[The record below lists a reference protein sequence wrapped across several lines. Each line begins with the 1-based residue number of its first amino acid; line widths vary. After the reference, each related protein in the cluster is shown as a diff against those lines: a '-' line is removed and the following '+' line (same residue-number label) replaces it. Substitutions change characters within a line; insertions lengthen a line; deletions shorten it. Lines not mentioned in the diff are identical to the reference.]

1 MGMRIQFPKFYVC
14 CAFLLCTQ
22 VLFGQEPKLNTRTLE
37 NDIIESVVEQT
48 DNSDINLDTYQEN
61 LSNLLRNKINLN
73 KAVYNDLRNSTLFT
87 EVQIRDLQRH
97 IEAYGP
103 LTEVYELQTIPSFSL
118 EDIRK
123 ILPFITLQGDR
134 TEDTPLGTQLYDG
147 DYQLFTRFTRY
158 LETQEGY
165 IADSTGETAYAG
177 NNLRLYT
184 RFRYNY
190 QNRLSYGFTA
200 EKDAGEA
207 IFGPTQPYGFD
218 YYSAHFFKKGYG
230 TMRALAL
237 GDYELRIGQGL
248 MMWSGFGFG
257 KSVFPLSIRRAGP
270 VLDSYTSN
278 NENRFLRGAG
288 VTLAYGKW
296 QVTPFISY
304 KSIDANVSLA
314 DTLEDEIVTF
324 SAIDESGLHR
334 TENELLRKD
343 AIQELMGGFD
353 ATWYGNQMQFGV
365 AAIGYQYSADLS
377 PELSPYELYDFTG
390 NTLMNASVHYS
401 YLWRNLLF
409 FGETSFSDNG
419 KGATLNGLIMPVDPK
434 LDLALLHRYFSP
446 GYQSLYAATFSDASV
461 PQNESGI
468 YAGLELKPVRAWK
481 FSGYV
486 DLYKHQWLTFQTD
499 KPSTGTD
506 VMMQLQ
512 WSPSRAFITYVRYR
526 SENSDRNASD
536 DIYFDT
542 PEDEIPPVNEIVQL
556 GKSSVRWHADYDVS
570 KSLTVKTRIEMSLYA
585 EPGAVAERGYLVFQD
600 FNYKPLSKPYGF
612 ATRFAVFNTD
622 SYDARIYAY
631 ETEVLYAYSIVGL
644 SGRGSRAYLMFT
656 YSPFG
661 WLDIWARV
669 ANTWYSQDEPVG
681 SGNDAFP
688 GVTRSDAK
696 LQIRIKW

>member
-1 MGMRIQFPKFYVC
+1 MHTFPKYVLIIAC
-14 CAFLLCTQ
+14 LLNTLLA
-22 VLFGQEPKLNTRTLE
+22 VGQETKLDGRMLE
-37 NDIIESVVEQT
+37 NDIIEGAVERT
-48 DNSDINLDTYQEN
+48 DNSDINIDTYQEN
-61 LSNLLRNKINLN
+61 LSYLLRNKINLN
-73 KAVYNDLRNSTLFT
+73 KAEYGDLRNSTLFT

-103 LTEVYELQTIPSFSL
+103 LLDIHELQTIPSFSL
-118 EDIRK
+118 EDIRRV
-123 ILPFITLQGDR
+123 LPFVTLAGDKSS
-134 TEDTPLGTQLYDG
+134 DTPLGTQLYDG
-147 DYQLFTRFTRY
+147 DYQLFTRFSRY

-165 IADSTGETAYAG
+165 VDDSTGVAAYAG
-177 NNLRLYT
+177 NNMRVYT

-304 KSIDANVSLA
+304 KSIDANVSLT
-314 DTLEDEIVTF
+314 DTLEDEVITF

-343 AIQELMGGFD
+343 AIKEFMGGFD

-365 AAIGYQYSADLS
+365 AAIGYQYSAALS
-377 PELSPYELYDFTG
+377 PELSPYEYFDFTG
-390 NTLMNASVHYS
+390 NRLLNASVHYN

-409 FGETSFSDNG
+409 FGETSFSNNG
-419 KGATLNGLIMPVDPK
+419 KAATLNGLIMPVDPK
-434 LDLALLHRYFSP
+434 LDLALLYRYFAP
-446 GYQSLYAATFSDASV
+446 GYQTLYAATFSEGAL
-461 PQNESGI
+461 PQNESGM
-468 YAGLELKPVRAWK
+468 YAGFELKPVRAWK
-481 FSGYV
+481 FSGYL
-486 DLYKHQWLTFQTD
+486 DMYAHQWLMFQAD

-506 VMMQLQ
+506 VLMQLQ
-512 WSPSRAFITYVRYR
+512 WSPSRAFNTYIRYKT
-526 SENSDRNASD
+526 ENSDRNASD
-536 DIYFDT
+536 DIYWDT
-542 PEDEIPPVNEIVQL
+542 PEEEIPLVNEVVRL
-556 GKSSVRWHADYDVS
+556 GKSSLRWHADYDVS
-570 KSLTVKTRIEMSLYA
+570 KSLTVKTRIEMSVFD
-585 EPGAVAERGYLVFQD
+585 EPGAIVEHGYLVFQD
-600 FNYKPLSKPYGF
+600 FNYRPLGKPYGF
-612 ATRFAVFNTD
+612 ATRFAVFNTE

-631 ETEVLYAYSIVGL
+631 ETEVLYAYSIIGL
-644 SGRGSRAYLMFT
+644 SGRGTRAYLMFT

-661 WLDIWARV
+661 WLDIWARI

-688 GVTRSDAK
+688 GFTRSDAK
-696 LQIRIKW
+696 LQMRIKW

>member
-1 MGMRIQFPKFYVC
+1 MHKSAQLYICILVC
-14 CAFLLCTQ
+14 LLYTQ
-22 VLFGQEPKLNTRTLE
+22 AAFGQETKLDGRMME
-37 NDIIESVVEQT
+37 NDIIEGAVERA
-48 DNSDINLDTYQEN
+48 DNSDLNIDTYQEN
-61 LSNLLRNKINLN
+61 LSYLLRNKINLN
-73 KAVYNDLRNSTLFT
+73 KAAYGDLRNSTLFT

-103 LTEVYELQTIPSFSL
+103 LRDLYELQTIPSFSL
-118 EDIRK
+118 DDIRRL
-123 ILPFITLQGDR
+123 LPFITLVGDKSS
-134 TEDTPLGTQLYDG
+134 DVDLGTQLYTG
-147 DYQLFTRFTRY
+147 DYQLFTRFSRY

-165 IADSTGETAYAG
+165 LDDSTGVSAYAG
-177 NNLRLYT
+177 NNMRVYT

-207 IFGPTQPYGFD
+207 VFGPTQPYGFD

-230 TMRALAL
+230 TLRALAL

-343 AIQELMGGFD
+343 AIKEWIGGFD

-365 AAIGYQYSADLS
+365 AAIGYQYSAELS
-377 PELSPYELYDFTG
+377 PELSPYEYFDFTG
-390 NTLMNASVHYS
+390 SRLMNVSVHYN

-434 LDLALLHRYFSP
+434 LDLALLYRYFSP
-446 GYQSLYAATFSDASV
+446 GYQTLYAATFSEATL
-461 PQNESGI
+461 PQNERGM
-468 YAGLELKPVRAWK
+468 YAGFELKPVRAWK
-481 FSGYV
+481 FSGYL
-486 DLYKHQWLTFQTD
+486 DMYAHQWLMFQTD

-506 VMMQLQ
+506 VLMQLQ
-512 WSPSRAFITYVRYR
+512 WSPSRAFSTYLRYKT
-526 SENSDRNASD
+526 ENSDRNASD
-536 DIYFDT
+536 YIYLDT
-542 PEDEIPPVNEIVQL
+542 PDDEIPPVNEVVRL
-556 GKSSVRWHADYDVS
+556 GKSSIRWHADYDVS
-570 KSLTVKTRIEMSLYA
+570 KSLTVKTRIEMSLFD
-585 EPGAVAERGYLVFQD
+585 EPGASGERGYLVFQD
-600 FNYKPLSKPYGF
+600 FNYRPISKPYGF
-612 ATRFAVFNTD
+612 ATRFAVFNTESFD
-622 SYDARIYAY
+622 TRIFAY
-631 ETEVLYAYSIVGL
+631 ETEVLYAYSIIGL
-644 SGRGSRAYLMFT
+644 SGRGTRAYLMFT
-656 YSPFG
+656 YSPFD

-669 ANTWYSQDEPVG
+669 ANTWYSEDEPVG

-688 GVTRSDAK
+688 GFTRSDAK
-696 LQIRIKW
+696 LQMRIKW